1 MAKGGYVYMVT
12 NKHHNVLYIG
22 VTSQLLNRI
31 YKHKT
36 HFYKKSFSD
45 RYNIE
50 YLVYYEG
57 YGRIEDA
64 IGREKELKKWSR
76 AKKDALI
83 NTMNP
88 EWRDL
93 WEEMV

>member
-1 MAKGGYVYMVT
+1 MVT

-64 IGREKELKKWSR
+64 IGREKELKKWRR

>member
-1 MAKGGYVYMVT
+1 MVT
-12 NKHHNVLYIG
+12 NKHRNVLYIG
-22 VTSQLLNRI
+22 VTSKLLTRI

-36 HFYKKSFSD
+36 HFYKESFSD
-45 RYNIE
+45 KYNIE
-50 YLVYYEG
+50 FLVYYEG

-64 IGREKELKKWSR
+64 IGREKELKNWSR
-76 AKKDALI
+76 ARKDALI
-83 NTMNP
+83 NSMNP

>member
-1 MAKGGYVYMVT
+1 MVT

-64 IGREKELKKWSR
+64 IGREKELKKWNR